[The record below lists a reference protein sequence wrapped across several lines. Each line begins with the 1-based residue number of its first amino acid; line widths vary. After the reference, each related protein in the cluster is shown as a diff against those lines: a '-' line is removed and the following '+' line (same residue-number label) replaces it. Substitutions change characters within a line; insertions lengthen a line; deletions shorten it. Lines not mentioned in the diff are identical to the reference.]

1 MAWPAMAW
9 ADVSAVD
16 AAGFAA
22 LAASMTWPLF
32 RARRA
37 ILLAQVVS
45 NLLWLLHFA
54 LLDAWTAAALCGLVI
69 VQAFSALPERP
80 GRLSRALYAATVPA
94 ILAAAVL
101 SWQGLPSA
109 LSAVGLLSS
118 TAARWQKDMVP
129 LRSWYLC
136 AGAFWFGHNLLV
148 GSVFGMCA
156 DLLVAFNNAR
166 RLREAL
172 RERQAA
178 APRPGVA
185 APA

>member
-9 ADVSAVD
+9 ADVSAAD
-16 AAGFAA
+16 AAGLAA
-22 LAASMTWPLF
+22 LAASMAWPLF
-32 RARRA
+32 RDRRA
-37 ILLAQVVS
+37 ILCAQVVS
-45 NLLWLLHFA
+45 NLLWMLHYA
-54 LLDAWTAAALCGLVI
+54 LLDAPTAAALCALVI
-69 VQAFSALPERP
+69 VQALSALPERR
-80 GRLSRALYAATVPA
+80 GRAAGALYAATVPA
-94 ILAAAVL
+94 ILAAAAL

-136 AGAFWFGHNLLV
+136 AGAFWFCHNLLV
-148 GSVFGMCA
+148 GSAFGMCA
-156 DLLVAFNNAR
+156 DVLVAFSNAR

-172 RERQAA
+172 RERRSE